1 MRAPRHEDG
10 ACSMLHRHVEF
21 EVVEVPPDKWRWT
34 IYAKKSVGLGRVT
47 REVWG
52 TRRDAITQCKR
63 EIDRKLER
71 QSNGGTEKAAPT
83 P

>member
-1 MRAPRHEDG
+1 MH
-10 ACSMLHRHVEF
+10 HRHVEF

-71 QSNGGTEKAAPT
+71 QSNGGTEKPAPT